1 MFHLFSID
9 IGHLTRSFVVVL
21 LAALHDLAVTLAYD
35 TKS

>member
-9 IGHLTRSFVVVL
+9 IAAITRSFVVVL